1 MGITLPKLPHIH
13 LFSSN
18 VESSASGL
26 ADAPRKPR
34 VKKLPIE
41 IVPPPEWV
49 EHIDGYFV
57 SSCKWHDSGS
67 FDGCFVVKY
76 EPDRLSG
83 DWDWGFVKIYAA
95 GGMNEPPFAKMKGI
109 WKELHED
116 KKTHSITYD
125 ITEDGKVHNDMGDFP
140 SENDIKYAI
149 YDISQMYDD
158 WKDFPNAQDWDTVCK
173 LHEAKMAVDNLRV
186 EEKYGHEQKN
196 IDNLRKKIT
205 EIQTQIAEA
214 EKSLNEMYEKAA
226 DGMNLLE
233 QYGISV
239 NLDDEPKEPEKIAVD
254 CDNSSLYP
262 NSILKYI
269 GGATISRM
277 PNGSYNVTPK
287 WIERFPNSGDMVH
300 DTGNGLTAV
309 YSYGKWEV
317 MNP

>member
-1 MGITLPKLPHIH
+1 MGLTLPKLPKIN
-13 LFSSN
+13 LFSSDA
-18 VESSASGL
+18 ESSASGL
-26 ADAPRKPR
+26 ANVPRKPR
-34 VKKLPIE
+34 IKKLPIE

-49 EHIDGYFV
+49 EKIDGYLV

-76 EPDRLSG
+76 EPNCLSG

-95 GGMNEPPFAKMKGI
+95 NEMNETPFAQMKGI
-109 WKELHED
+109 WKELHAD
-116 KKTHSITYD
+116 KQTHSITYD
-125 ITEDGKVHNDMGDFP
+125 ITEDGKVYNDLGDFP

-196 IDNLRKKIT
+196 IDNLRKKIK
-205 EIQTQIAEA
+205 EIQTQIAQA

-233 QYGISV
+233 EHGIAV
-239 NLDDEPKEPEKIAVD
+239 NLDEEPKEPEKLVVDYDIA
-254 CDNSSLYP
+254 SMYP
-262 NSILKYI
+262 TSIPKYA
-269 GGATISRM
+269 GEATITRM
-277 PNGSYNVTPK
+277 SDGSYAVTPK
-287 WIERFPNSGDMVH
+287 PLKHHPNAGDLVR
-300 DTGNGLTAV
+300 DNGNGMTAV

-317 MNP
+317 VNP